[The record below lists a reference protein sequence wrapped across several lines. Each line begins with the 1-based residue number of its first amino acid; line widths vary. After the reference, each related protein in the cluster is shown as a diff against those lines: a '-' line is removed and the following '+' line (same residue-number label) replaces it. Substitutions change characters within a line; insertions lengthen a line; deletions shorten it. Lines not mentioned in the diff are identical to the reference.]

1 MEVVIGLAS
10 GIIGAT
16 AGGLV
21 TWWTTRS
28 RLRTELEYGYD
39 KELRS
44 ERVAIYRKL
53 WPITASLPRY
63 YWPMKPSRSGLRRLI
78 EEFHGWYFQDSG
90 GLFLTLETKAA
101 YLKMMDR
108 LDEAA
113 GREADDAAPVSDAML
128 TSLFEAAEGFRI
140 QLANDVGAGHRPQVP
155 SRPLPPAKSRML
167 TTSPARP

>member
-10 GIIGAT
+10 GIVGAT

-44 ERVAIYRKL
+44 ERVAIYRKV
-53 WPITASLPRY
+53 WAITASLPRY
-63 YWPMKPSRSGLRRLI
+63 YWPMKPARSDLRRLI
-78 EEFHGWYFQDSG
+78 EEFHGWYFQDG
-90 GLFLTLETKAA
+90 GLFLTPETKAA
-101 YLKMMDR
+101 YLTMMDR

-113 GREADDAAPVSDAML
+113 GREDDDSTPLSDAIL
-128 TSLFEAAEGFRI
+128 TSLFDAGESLRV

-155 SRPLPPAKSRML
+155 SRPLPPAESRML
-167 TTSPARP
+167 TTSQARP